1 MAKKRIE
8 VSVMDPLLPV
18 EALVAHAEQ
27 QRKRI
32 HHDIAGLRAS
42 LRQAMDAR
50 KLARENLPAAC
61 GTVGL
66 LGLILGYRFGGMFT
80 RD

>member
-1 MAKKRIE
+1 MTN
-8 VSVMDPLLPV
+8 PLLPV
-18 EALVAHAEQ
+18 EVLMEHAEQ

-32 HHDIAGLRAS
+32 RHHIAGLRS
-42 LRQAMDAR
+42 RLRQSMDAR

-61 GTVGL
+61 GAAGL
-66 LGLILGYRFGGMFT
+66 IGLILGYRFAGMFA